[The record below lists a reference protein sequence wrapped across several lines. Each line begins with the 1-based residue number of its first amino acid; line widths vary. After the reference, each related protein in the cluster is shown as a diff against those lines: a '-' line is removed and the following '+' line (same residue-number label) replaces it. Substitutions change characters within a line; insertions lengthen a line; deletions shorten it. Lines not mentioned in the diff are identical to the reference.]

1 MPTSGETAIA
11 GVQTGLIGMGQ
22 EVTWRARHFG
32 VWQTLTSRITMYDR
46 PNHFRDSMTKGAFK
60 SFDHD
65 HMFRRE
71 DESSVMED
79 VFDFKS
85 PMWFLGRI
93 ADAVVLKRY
102 IKGLLVGRA
111 REIKM
116 AAESDCWKAYL
127 DYSSARPE

>member
-1 MPTSGETAIA
+1 
-11 GVQTGLIGMGQ
+11 
-22 EVTWRARHFG
+22 
-32 VWQTLTSRITMYDR
+32 
-46 PNHFRDSMTKGAFK
+46 MTKGAFK

-71 DESSVMED
+71 DESSVMKD

-111 REIKM
+111 GEIKM
-116 AAESDCWKAYL
+116 AAESDCWEAYL
-127 DYSSARPE
+127 DYSSARPQ